1 MMTVMTLEHARSEV
15 LTGEMKAAPATT
27 MGLS

>member
-1 MMTVMTLEHARSEV
+1 MKSVTTLDHARLEV

-27 MGLS
+27 LGLP